1 MGGLIDLSF
10 MKKQADSQKQEPPKA
25 QAAIAPD
32 DEARLKLYRIIIER
46 YREEIEGHESK
57 SVSDL
62 KGLVQPR
69 SETILSIRDSILE
82 TFRPYVYAEHFLQA
96 AKMCFSYVSSFKPV
110 SAPVSFWLSFSEM
123 KELMAGDEID
133 KSILLCSLVRSI
145 GSESAKIF
153 VTDSKASYVV
163 FEDKGVHYFAD
174 HSKPGLLEA
183 KGWQECLA
191 LMRGKPI
198 YAFSDKEYEDFAEEP
213 E

>member
-10 MKKQADSQKQEPPKA
+10 MKKQPGASQPAPPPVQPKEPSE
-25 QAAIAPD
+25 
-32 DEARLKLYRIIIER
+32 DEVRLRLYRIIIER
-46 YREEIEGHESK
+46 YREEIEEHEVK

-69 SETILSIRDSILE
+69 SETILSIRDSMLD

-96 AKMCFSYVSSFKPV
+96 AKMAFSYVSSFKPV

-123 KELMAGDEID
+123 KDLMAGDEID
-133 KSILLCSLVRSI
+133 KSILLCSLIRSM

-163 FEDKGVHYFAD
+163 FEDKGAHFVAD
-174 HSKPGLLEA
+174 HSKDELCQA

-191 LMRGKPI
+191 LFRGKPI
-198 YAFSDKEYEDFAEEP
+198 YAFSDKEYEDFSEQE
-213 E
+213 